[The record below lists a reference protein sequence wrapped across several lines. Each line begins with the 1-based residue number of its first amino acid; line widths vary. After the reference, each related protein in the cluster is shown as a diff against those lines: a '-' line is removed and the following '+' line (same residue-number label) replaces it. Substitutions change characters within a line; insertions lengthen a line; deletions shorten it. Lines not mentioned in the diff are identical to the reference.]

1 MMVASSLSAGGGELE
16 VGVDGSRGPDDL
28 GGDGLLVEPLAL
40 QDVDLE
46 GALLADPHLNQFVII
61 INYT

>member
-1 MMVASSLSAGGGELE
+1 MVASSLSAGGGELE

-28 GGDGLLVEPLAL
+28 GGDGLLVEVAL
-40 QDVDLE
+40 QHVDLE

-61 INYT
+61 ITP